1 MITFKVHFASL
12 GTPTPLPSSQTVL
25 EITLWA
31 LIPCVETSSFDS
43 KLDPFK
49 EILNYGTV
57 KTEDNHTRE
66 VDIPPQVF
74 IFGPEFLIGHAVWAG
89 RLIVKKTNALIC
101 SQSTAQ
107 S

>member
-1 MITFKVHFASL
+1 MITFKVYFASL
-12 GTPTPLPSSQTVL
+12 CTPTPLPGSETVL
-25 EITLWA
+25 EITFWP

-49 EILNYGTV
+49 EILNYGNV

-74 IFGPEFLIGHAVWAG
+74 IFGPKFFNGTCRVG
-89 RLIVKKTNALIC
+89 RLIVMMTNALTC
-101 SQSTAQ
+101 PQSTAQ